1 MEPCDALLAGA
12 CLSVISS
19 EPDPE
24 LDRLARIVAP
34 SARVSGRAEL
44 DALLGRLVAALDAPD
59 APAAGPR
66 TLDLL
71 GHSTARGHL
80 RLGDWVIDGADPE
93 VAAWCR
99 GLAGRGALVRLG
111 ISSVRL
117 LGCCTAGTADGRA
130 TVVGLAALLGVEVHG
145 ATQLLHAGH
154 YDERGFRDA
163 WRFLLVGS
171 STLGTLGAL
180 GASAPRA
187 AASAGEP
194 GLLDLAALPARA
206 PAPGDGRWPRR
217 VAPPEVADEI
227 LRLVRRD
234 AGAPMPGH
242 GPLPSCE
249 LALPSSIPGTYH
261 LAEVLLDGAFLR
273 FFPDPGAP
281 GVAYPVDDVP
291 ALNRLLG
298 GLAAGDVTA

>member
-1 MEPCDALLAGA
+1 MELCDALLAGA

-44 DALLGRLVAALDAPD
+44 DAT
-59 APAAGPR
+59 AAGSR

-111 ISSVRL
+111 ISAVRL

-163 WRFLLVGS
+163 WRFLLVAS
-171 STLGTLGAL
+171 STLGAL
-180 GASAPRA
+180 GAPAPRA

-194 GLLDLAALPARA
+194 GLLDLAALPALA